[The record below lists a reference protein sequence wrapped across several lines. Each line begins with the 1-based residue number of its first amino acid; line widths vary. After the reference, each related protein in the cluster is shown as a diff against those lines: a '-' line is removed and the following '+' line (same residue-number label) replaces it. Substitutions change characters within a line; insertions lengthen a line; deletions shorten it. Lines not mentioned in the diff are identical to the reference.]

1 MLNFFFLLTIL
12 PISALAVDEVA
23 LISDEAARA
32 QVLKKQVSNILKR
45 TSSDSTDCAELL
57 APLDGPTG
65 EMAFEAATTALE
77 KTVKSIALR
86 FPANCINSLLQNLAL
101 LAPATPASRRII
113 SALSP
118 YEPIVQGFHDKALAC
133 EVHQSGIETLLALAQ
148 NAQTVNEC
156 NPLQMNKWK
165 RVSGTSAH
173 GNPVNYSLNKSA
185 AGIRI
190 AINIDFKQAAAPS
203 EPANKTVSNATMLAR
218 ARGCMEAVGGIIK
231 GPTGEPMK
239 IDLITPAEAAR
250 MPTAVRP
257 KVNKVTIDH
266 TTDVRSNSGNYAHD
280 VGCPTIVHEVLHLV
294 GLCDEYPGESDGKL
308 CRAVPRQNN
317 VMGDTFE
324 AFNASVPRRVTCE
337 CTTEACAAA
346 IAQPGRIMFL
356 KAPRF
361 TDRTT
366 ARFRNAFCTTPTATT
381 SFTWPATDTAPPRQP
396 YAASLDTSGLKLTMT
411 DYYLSTEDWQTV
423 FDNTT
428 ECTCP
433 ESDTRCRE
441 TLAQIAAGQMK
452 ANTRECQFGM
462 KNGGVRWGET
472 NLGDVVAGNKFSFDV
487 NPGSTPFVHPKHI
500 QRIMGGTCPS
510 IASSYN
516 KCAKNAYADTPQECE
531 DASAYCLQSD
541 FHEQP

>member
-1 MLNFFFLLTIL
+1 MIKTLFLLAWL
-12 PISALAVDEVA
+12 PALVFAFDDVA
-23 LISDEAARA
+23 LISDDATRAR
-32 QVLKKQVSNILKR
+32 VLKKQVQEIYKR
-45 TSSDSTDCAELL
+45 ASSDATDCAELL
-57 APLDGPTG
+57 APLEGPAG
-65 EMAFEAATTALE
+65 PMDFEEATTALE
-77 KTVKSIALR
+77 KTVKNIALR
-86 FPANCINSLLQNLAL
+86 YPANCINSLLQNLAL

-113 SALSP
+113 SALNP
-118 YEPIVQGFHDKALAC
+118 YEPIVQGFHEKALAC

-148 NAQTVNEC
+148 NAQAINEC
-156 NPLQMNKWK
+156 TPLQMNKWK
-165 RVSGTSAH
+165 RVSGTSAY
-173 GNPVNYSLNKSA
+173 GTSINYSLNKSA
-185 AGIRI
+185 AGIRV

-203 EPANKTVSNATMLAR
+203 EPADKTVSNETMLAR

-239 IDLITPAEAAR
+239 FDLITPAEAAR
-250 MPTAVRP
+250 MPSAVRP
-257 KVNKVTIDH
+257 RANNVTIDH
-266 TTDVRSNSGNYAHD
+266 AVDVRSNSGNYAHD

-308 CRAVPRQNN
+308 CRAVPKQNN

-337 CTTEACAAA
+337 CTSEACAAA

-366 ARFRNAFCTTPTATT
+366 ARFRNAFCTTPTSTT
-381 SFTWPATDTAPPRQP
+381 SVTWPATDTAPPRQP
-396 YAASLDTSGLKLTMT
+396 YAATLDTSGLKLTMT
-411 DYYLSTEDWQTV
+411 DYYLNTEDWQSI
-423 FDNTT
+423 FGNTT

-462 KNGGVRWGET
+462 KSGGVSWGET
-472 NLGDVVAGNKFSFDV
+472 NLGDVVSGNKFSFDV

-516 KCAKNAYADTPQECE
+516 NCAKNAYADSPQECE
-531 DASAYCLQSD
+531 DAPAYCMQSD